1 MTVHRQI
8 ECGTLPFESTGST
21 NPRCTSN
28 RTAGVDRF
36 GCLLCPAC
44 STLVYDCLMD
54 DKKILEKLR
63 EICLALPKTSQT
75 TTFGHP
81 TFQVGTKTFTVLE
94 TYKGVLSICVKVG
107 KKMQP
112 VFLEDARFY
121 RTPYVG
127 QHGWVS
133 LRANTK
139 LNWTEIRDLVEGS
152 YQLVHVKKRRR

>member
-1 MTVHRQI
+1 
-8 ECGTLPFESTGST
+8 
-21 NPRCTSN
+21 
-28 RTAGVDRF
+28 
-36 GCLLCPAC
+36 
-44 STLVYDCLMD
+44 MD
-54 DKKILEKLR
+54 EKKILIKLR
-63 EICLALPKTSQT
+63 EICLSLPKTSET

-94 TYKGVLSICVKVG
+94 TYQGVLSICVKVG

-112 VFLEDARFY
+112 VFLEDTRFY

-139 LNWTEIRDLVEGS
+139 LDWTEIDELVRGS
-152 YQLVHVKKRRR
+152 YELVSAKKRRR

>member
-1 MTVHRQI
+1 
-8 ECGTLPFESTGST
+8 
-21 NPRCTSN
+21 
-28 RTAGVDRF
+28 
-36 GCLLCPAC
+36 
-44 STLVYDCLMD
+44 MD
-54 DKKILEKLR
+54 EKKILENLR
-63 EICLALPKTSQT
+63 EICLALPKTSET

-112 VFLEDARFY
+112 VFLEDDRFY

-139 LNWTEIRDLVEGS
+139 LNWAEIRGLVEGS
-152 YQLVHVKKRRR
+152 YELVHVQKRRR

>member
-1 MTVHRQI
+1 
-8 ECGTLPFESTGST
+8 
-21 NPRCTSN
+21 
-28 RTAGVDRF
+28 
-36 GCLLCPAC
+36 
-44 STLVYDCLMD
+44 MD
-54 DKKILEKLR
+54 EKKILTKLR
-63 EICLALPKTSQT
+63 EICLALPKTSET

-94 TYKGVLSICVKVG
+94 TYKGELSICVKVG

-139 LNWTEIRDLVEGS
+139 LNWEEIAELVRAATS
-152 YQLVHVKKRRR
+152 WCTYNQKRRR